1 MFGHIAVL
9 FGHIAVLFGHTVVLF
24 RHAVVLLGH
33 VTVLSGHTCHF
44 GRTYYACQFGVNNI
58 CANLTSY
65 PCGFLDLQEI
75 TKTNQCGYCWC

>member
-1 MFGHIAVL
+1 M

-24 RHAVVLLGH
+24 GHAVVLLGH

-44 GRTYYACQFGVNNI
+44 GRTYCACQFGVNNI

-65 PCGFLDLQEI
+65 LHSCTCPGHGLYGLIC
-75 TKTNQCGYCWC
+75 

>member
-1 MFGHIAVL
+1 M

-24 RHAVVLLGH
+24 GHAVVLLGH

-44 GRTYYACQFGVNNI
+44 GQTHCACQFGVNNI

-65 PCGFLDLQEI
+65 
-75 TKTNQCGYCWC
+75 TK